1 MKKIAVLGLGKV
13 GTLVAT
19 LLSERFEVTGFD
31 KQPPHYDYK
40 HPFQYRN
47 LRSI

>member
-40 HPFQYRN
+40 HPFN
-47 LRSI
+47 T